1 MQKTYHV
8 LGNEQMKT
16 VQNNFKWDETK
27 MNLIFCRYN
36 DQ

>member
-1 MQKTYHV
+1 MPKTYHV

-27 MNLIFCRYN
+27 MNLI
-36 DQ
+36 

>member
-16 VQNNFKWDETK
+16 VQNNFKRDETK
-27 MNLIFCRYN
+27 MNLI
-36 DQ
+36 